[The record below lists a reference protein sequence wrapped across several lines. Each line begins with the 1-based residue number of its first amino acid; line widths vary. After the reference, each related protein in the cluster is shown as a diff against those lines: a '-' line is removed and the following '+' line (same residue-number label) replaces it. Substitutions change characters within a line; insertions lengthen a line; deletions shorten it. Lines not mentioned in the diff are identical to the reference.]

1 MTDDNRMV
9 SRAFHASKYGEAL
22 KYKDQVHGIMKRFV
36 HPTMGVMY
44 EVRLVPEIRD
54 EEDPIEAMYL
64 ASDHP
69 EEL

>member
-1 MTDDNRMV
+1 MV
-9 SRAFHASKYGEAL
+9 SRAFHASKFTQMLRYR
-22 KYKDQVHGIMKRFV
+22 DQTGGVVTRFV

-44 EVRLVPEIRD
+44 EVRLIPEVR
-54 EEDPIEAMYL
+54 EECPIEAAYL